1 MFLTKTLLLTMVLT
15 FLNGCGWERKVV
27 ARAPSEKTS
36 IEIQQPFP
44 ANGWGV
50 RIVLRTKDRT
60 ETLYELRGDVFLDFA
75 DVVWTVG
82 EDSLAVLTCGTPSI
96 RVAYNSRTSSF
107 MPFSQME
114 PIIAAHIRSEYGIT
128 DRTDT
133 ATFDWACSAE
143 GKDAFLHRHPDAK
156 PR

>member
-1 MFLTKTLLLTMVLT
+1 MLLVPHE
-15 FLNGCGWERKVV
+15 NS
-27 ARAPSEKTS
+27 AAHH
-36 IEIQQPFP
+36 
-44 ANGWGV
+44 GV
-50 RIVLRTKDRT
+50 NVPKRLWLRT

-96 RVAYNSRTSSF
+96 RVAYNSRTGRF
-107 MPFSQME
+107 MPFFQME
-114 PIIAAHIRSEYGIT
+114 TIIAAHIRSEYGMT
-128 DRTDT
+128 DRTDN

-143 GKDAFLHRHPDAK
+143 GKDAFLQRHPDAK